1 MMFQRWAIAFAC
13 IAVTSCVASPDDA
26 GICGHDPIA
35 APERSDCNQCDTQ
48 SDCVARIDVCLVCI
62 CRDGECAVHD
72 LRHAPRPTDERSGL
86 PMGRGC
92 AGQE

>member
-1 MMFQRWAIAFAC
+1 MTSRHWAIALAC
-13 IAVTSCVASPDDA
+13 IAMTSCVSGPDDT
-26 GICGHDPIA
+26 GIFGNDPNAIL
-35 APERSDCNQCDTQ
+35 EQSDCNQCSGP
-48 SDCVARIDVCLVCI
+48 SDCVAHIDVCLVCI

-72 LRHAPRPTDERSGL
+72 LRHAPRPHDEKSGL